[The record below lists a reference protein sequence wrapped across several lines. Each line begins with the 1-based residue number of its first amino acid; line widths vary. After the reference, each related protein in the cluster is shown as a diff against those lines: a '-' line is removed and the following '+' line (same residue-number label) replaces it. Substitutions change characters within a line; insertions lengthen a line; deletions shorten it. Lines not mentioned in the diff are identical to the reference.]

1 MIMTVIVDIKELR
14 FDTVDTLVVE
24 AFVTEF
30 SSNEDANAS
39 GWETTLCRGTMY
51 FPDDALIPATDAE
64 LKQLLEDSIDD
75 WEPIL
80 YA

>member
-1 MIMTVIVDIKELR
+1 MTVIVDIKELR

-30 SSNEDANAS
+30 SSNEDADAS
-39 GWETTLCRGTMY
+39 GGETTLCRGTMY

>member
-1 MIMTVIVDIKELR
+1 MIMTVIVEIKELS
-14 FDTVDTLVVE
+14 FDTADTLAVE
-24 AFVTEF
+24 ALVTEF
-30 SSNEDANAS
+30 SSDEYANESAT
-39 GWETTLCRGTMY
+39 ETTLCRGTMY
-51 FPDDALIPATDAE
+51 FPDDALIPATDTE